1 MTKRIYF
8 LTLLLFATSFCL
20 HAQERTIRATPERT
34 ATFSLPKF
42 DVQSRVTSDT
52 ILYPAAALECGNFV
66 TTFLVGPSGIWGY
79 VAGTNGYGDLEKAQ
93 RLVYTANSPYR
104 IVEVWGFFAEATAV
118 GNGALRMK
126 VYTVDPQTG
135 GPDSLLGQSSDLRTR
150 DLKTDPQFVPI
161 TVFPFPTPVTIRNDT
176 FFVSCDFSDLYA
188 ARDTVALYMTDSCG
202 FGADAWEL
210 FEDGTT
216 WVSINTPMIS
226 YGLNANWAVAAVV
239 QFDESTDVNDPF
251 VAQRGLQLF
260 PASPNPTNDW
270 INLPYNIENSSR
282 VTIEVYA
289 TDGKLIQRLHR
300 GQQQAGRYTEKLSVQ
315 SLPTGTYV
323 YGIVTE
329 EARIMSRFIVNR

>member
-8 LTLLLFATSFCL
+8 LMILLFVTSLGL
-20 HAQERTIRATPERT
+20 HAQERTIRATPERK
-34 ATFSLPKF
+34 AVFSLPKF
-42 DVQSRVTSDT
+42 EVQSRVANDT
-52 ILYPAAALECGNFV
+52 VLYPAAAEPCGNFV
-66 TTFLVGPSGIWGY
+66 RSYGVGAGGGWGY

-93 RLVYTANSPYR
+93 RLVYTANSPYK
-104 IVEVWGFFAEATAV
+104 VLEVWGFFAEAVAV

-126 VYTVDPQTG
+126 VYSVDPQTG
-135 GPDSLLGQSSDLRTR
+135 GPDTLLGKSSDLRTR
-150 DLKTDPQFVPI
+150 DLKIDTQLVLV
-161 TVFPFPTPVTIRNDT
+161 TVFPFPIPVTIRRDS

-188 ARDTVALYMTDSCG
+188 ARDTAALFMTNDTCG

-210 FEDGTT
+210 FEDGVT
-216 WVSINTPMIS
+216 WVPVDSDDS
-226 YGLNANWAVAAVV
+226 YGIDANWIVAAVV
-239 QFDESTDVNDPF
+239 QFDEATDVNDPF

-300 GQQQAGRYTEKLSVQ
+300 GQQQPGRYTEKLNVQ
-315 SLPTGTYV
+315 SLPAGTYV
-323 YGIVTE
+323 YGIVTD